1 MWDIIG
7 YVEKE
12 VSLLIRKGGVYYVL
26 NYPWQTPS
34 PVPLLLASP
43 KAEAI
48 KITDQELFE
57 QLRIRALAHAL
68 NHTCA
73 LSRGGLLG
81 KTAEGISDLVRESL
95 KFALR
100 RRKAD
105 LVNAQDFIQMLM
117 SCAILEPIP
126 DGFWKACSGFMSED
140 ASSKL
145 KTSLE
150 ALYALQPKDNGWI
163 KSLTSY
169 LQRVKWVQNEFLLIQ
184 TVARQL
190 AFTFREHECGP
201 ILNDLRIQASNLIQ
215 REEIE
220 KDMASQKPWQ
230 KNAIPVKRAIKIG
243 PASSNTRKTAPKDDD
258 SGAKS

>member
-26 NYPWQTPS
+26 NYPWKTPS
-34 PVPLLLASP
+34 AVPLLLASP

-57 QLRIRALAHAL
+57 QLRVRALAHAL

-73 LSRGGLLG
+73 MSRGALLG
-81 KTAEGISDLVRESL
+81 KTADNISDLVRESL

-100 RRKAD
+100 RRKSD
-105 LVNAQDFIQMLM
+105 LASPQDFIQMLM

-126 DGFWKACSGFMSED
+126 DGFWRACSGFMSDD
-140 ASSKL
+140 AVTKL

-150 ALYALQPKDNGWI
+150 ALHTLRPKDDAWL

-169 LQRVKWVQNEFLLIQ
+169 LQRVKWIQNDFTFIQ
-184 TVARQL
+184 TVARQM
-190 AFTFREHECGP
+190 AASYRDHECGP
-201 ILNDLRIQASNLIQ
+201 MLNELRIQASNLIQ

-220 KDMASQKPWQ
+220 KDMATQKPWQ
-230 KNAIPVKRAIKIG
+230 KSAIPVKRAIKIG
-243 PASSNTRKTAPKDDD
+243 PSAAPRKQAPKDDD

>member
-26 NYPWQTPS
+26 NYPWQTPG

-48 KITDQELFE
+48 KITSQELFE
-57 QLRIRALAHAL
+57 QLRVRALAHAL

-73 LSRGGLLG
+73 LSRGGLMG
-81 KTAEGISDLVRESL
+81 KTADGISDLVRESL

-100 RRKAD
+100 RRKSD

-126 DGFWKACSGFMSED
+126 EGFWRACSGFMSEE
-140 ASSKL
+140 ATSKL

-150 ALYALQPKDNGWI
+150 ALYVLQPKDDKWI
-163 KSLTSY
+163 KVLTSY
-169 LQRVKWVQNEFLLIQ
+169 LQRVKWIQNEFVFIQ
-184 TVARQL
+184 TVARQMAL
-190 AFTFREHECGP
+190 TYREHECGP
-201 ILNDLRIQASNLIQ
+201 MLNDLRINASNLIQ

-230 KNAIPVKRAIKIG
+230 KNAIPGKRAIKIG
-243 PASSNTRKTAPKDDD
+243 PASSGARKPVPKDDE
-258 SGAKS
+258 SGTKT